1 MTTLKQ
7 YFQKSYVALQIIN
20 PFYLFLPKNS
30 MFSRIRYGQQK
41 KDHGDGCMHNMVAR
55 KSLIQVHKK
64 IVQMEKLK
72 HGELYIYNT
81 SSNYVIMKL
90 LHPKNKN
97 SSIDLVCCLKVEKEF
112 E

>member
-1 MTTLKQ
+1 
-7 YFQKSYVALQIIN
+7 
-20 PFYLFLPKNS
+20 

-41 KDHGDGCMHNMVAR
+41 KDHGDGCVHNMVAC

-72 HGELYIYNT
+72 RGELYIYIYIT

-90 LHPKNKN
+90 LDPKNKN